1 MNQMK
6 SRAAETASTQAGAQ
20 MARAHRIG
28 QNKIV
33 SSYKL
38 IARDTVEEKIVR
50 LQEKK
55 KELFR
60 GTLVSEED
68 FVRGLDW
75 TELQEL
81 LN

>member
-1 MNQMK
+1 
-6 SRAAETASTQAGAQ
+6 
-20 MARAHRIG
+20 
-28 QNKIV
+28 
-33 SSYKL
+33 
-38 IARDTVEEKIVR
+38 VEEKIVR
-50 LQEKK
+50 LQERK
-55 KELFR
+55 KELVR